1 MLVRLLFHVVEV
13 TKSLPNLIKYQT
25 LGFTSLDQV
34 TLNNGEK
41 NFVRIIDNNIVGNKK
56 TSRQQRQNEDSL
68 EDVKDEIAATKE
80 EIENAKSEA
89 EHLLKKAEQE
99 ADIIIKEAMEKAKII
114 EEESGAKGYE
124 EGLLQGNEAA
134 KKELEEAKEELR
146 TKYHNKELDLE
157 EEYYDKMKELEP
169 EFAKLT
175 CQLVYK
181 LTGILAEQKQD
192 VIIYIMNRTLREIE
206 NSKNF
211 LIKVSEEDYEVVM
224 NRVNEIYG
232 KSNPS
237 ISIDILAESKLSK
250 NQCLIETDNGI
261 VDASLEVQLEGLIED
276 IMLISGM

>member
-1 MLVRLLFHVVEV
+1 MISYD
-13 TKSLPNLIKYQT
+13 KSK
-25 LGFTSLDQV
+25 
-34 TLNNGEK
+34 
-41 NFVRIIDNNIVGNKK
+41 
-56 TSRQQRQNEDSL
+56 
-68 EDVKDEIAATKE
+68 
-80 EIENAKSEA
+80 
-89 EHLLKKAEQE
+89 
-99 ADIIIKEAMEKAKII
+99 IKESLSTENIFDLLVEWGGDPEYADFGILSATICHNLPGDGSRKLYY
-114 EEESGAKGYE
+114 YE
-124 EGLLQGNEAA
+124 NSTLFKCYTGCDSTFDIF
-134 KKELEEAKEELR
+134 ELTIKVFNIQ
-146 TKYHNKELDLE
+146 HNKELDLE

-276 IMLISGM
+276 IMLISGV